1 MNTYIV
7 NLQAEHFDVC
17 ANHLNRVN
25 SLANT
30 QVGVTALAQSGN
42 LLVEIEAA
50 AIITSTSK

>member
-42 LLVEIEAA
+42 P
-50 AIITSTSK
+50 SG